1 MGKLYAVTSGRYSDY
16 GIITLCSDKERA
28 ESIVRWY
35 NRYEKYD
42 KASVEEYE
50 DGIVVPDESVEPYE
64 VTFLDDGSLKK
75 VENCGPSH
83 IFYRRMLKCV
93 DGRLIFYVLAE
104 DEESAK
110 KIAAEKRAKYIAETS
125 GEV

>member
-1 MGKLYAVTSGRYSDY
+1 MAKLYAITSGRYSDY

-28 ESIVRWY
+28 ENIVRWY

-42 KASVEEYE
+42 KADVEEYE
-50 DGIVVPDESVEPYE
+50 DGVVVPDESVKPYE
-64 VTFLDDGSLKK
+64 VTFLDDGSLKRA
-75 VENCGPSH
+75 EICGPSH
-83 IFYRRMLKCV
+83 MFYHRMLKCV